1 MAATH
6 SVVLTSI
13 CAYLLLLL
21 GIGIWVSRHNQ
32 SSSDFFLGDRRLG
45 PWVTGISYSAS
56 ASSAW
61 TLLGVSGA
69 AFSLGPAVIW
79 VALGSFSGMIVAW
92 RWVSR
97 PLLDASHRHQL
108 VTFSDYLTHGIPDR
122 DRRQLTRSIG
132 AIILIAFVFYI
143 AAQFQ
148 GAGLAFSNTFALDSQ
163 WAIVAGAVIILVY
176 TWLGGYWAVSLTD
189 AIQGLVM
196 GAAAL
201 ALPVATWLE
210 FGSDP
215 ALRAQLVPSI
225 SGITQT
231 LGEGFTLAGLGFAL
245 GSLGIS
251 LGTFGQPHL
260 MVRFMSLRDNE
271 ARRRAGMI
279 TVIWYLIVFSGM
291 VFSGLAA
298 RALAI
303 EADNP
308 EHIFFALSETVLSPL
323 AAGLL
328 VAAVLSAIMSTADS
342 QLLVCASTLS
352 HDLSTSA
359 SQRPQ
364 PAALRNGRLAVM
376 AVVVLALLVALFLPA
391 PIFSRVLFAWSAL
404 GAALGPILFSRLLH
418 WRITPSQHGWGVWLG
433 FLLTVCLSLLPNSPG
448 DIAERLLPFAVHLL
462 FLAHVRRR

>member
-1 MAATH
+1 MMATH
-6 SVVLTSI
+6 SVVLIAI
-13 CAYLLLLL
+13 CTYLLLLL
-21 GIGIWVSRHNQ
+21 GIGIWVSQRNQ

-69 AFSLGPAVIW
+69 AFTLGPSVIW

-92 RWVSR
+92 HWVSR
-97 PLLDASHRHQL
+97 PLLEASHRHQL
-108 VTFSDYLTHGIPDR
+108 VTFSDYLTHGVAEA
-122 DRRQLTRSIG
+122 DRRQITISIG

-148 GAGLAFSNTFALDSQ
+148 GAGLAFSNTFALDSE

-210 FGSDP
+210 FGADP
-215 ALRAQLVPSI
+215 ALRAQLLPSI

-231 LGEGFTLAGLGFAL
+231 LGGGLTLAGLGFAL

-260 MVRFMSLRDNE
+260 MVRFMSLRDDT

-279 TVIWYLIVFSGM
+279 TVIWYLLVFSGM

-298 RALAI
+298 RALLI
-303 EADNP
+303 ETDNP

-352 HDLSTSA
+352 HDLSASA
-359 SQRPQ
+359 GQQPR
-364 PAALRNGRLAVM
+364 PAAVRNGRLAVV
-376 AVVVLALLVALFLPA
+376 AVVVMALLVALFLPA

-404 GAALGPILFSRLLH
+404 GAALGPMLFSRLLH
-418 WRITPSQHGWGVWLG
+418 WRIAQTQHVRGIWLG

-448 DIAERLLPFAVHLL
+448 DIAERLLPFAIHLL